1 MSSPLKAEFGRVVR
15 AVITEVTVRRATVS
29 GAVYETAPA
38 DIPVRALWDTGAGM
52 SVISTKIVEKL
63 ALSSA
68 GNGTLTG
75 IGGTLSTELYDIS
88 VTLPNKVIFPVICA
102 AEWEGH
108 RNYDMLIGMDIISR
122 GRFVIDSGAGKTV
135 FTFDI

>member
-1 MSSPLKAEFGRVVR
+1 MSRPLKAEFGCVVC
-15 AVITEVTVRRATVS
+15 AVITEVMVRRATVS
-29 GAVYETAPA
+29 GVVYDTAPA

-52 SVISTKIVEKL
+52 SVISAKIVEKL

-68 GNGTLTG
+68 GNGTLVG
-75 IGGTLSTELYDIS
+75 IGGAMPTELYDIS
-88 VTLPNKVIFPVICA
+88 VTLPNKVIFPLIRA

-108 RNYDMLIGMDIISR
+108 RNYDMLIGMDVISR
-122 GRFVIDSGAGKTV
+122 GRFVIDNCAGKTV

>member
-1 MSSPLKAEFGRVVR
+1 MSQPLKVEFGRVVR
-15 AVITEVTVRRATVS
+15 AVITDVTVRRATVS

-52 SVISTKIVEKL
+52 SVISTKIAEHL
-63 ALSSA
+63 GRSCA
-68 GNGTLTG
+68 GMRTLIG
-75 IGGTLSTELYDIS
+75 IGGVLRTKLYDIS
-88 VTLPNKVIFPVICA
+88 VTLPNKVIFPIIRA

-122 GRFVIDSGAGKTV
+122 GRFVIDSGAGNTV
-135 FTFDI
+135 FTFAM

>member
-1 MSSPLKAEFGRVVR
+1 MEFGRVVR
-15 AVITEVTVRRATVS
+15 AVITEVMVRRATVS
-29 GAVYETAPA
+29 DVVYDTAPV
-38 DIPVRALWDTGAGM
+38 DIPVRALWNTGAGM

-68 GNGTLTG
+68 GMGTLTG
-75 IGGTLSTELYDIS
+75 IGGILRTKLYDVS
-88 VTLPNKVIFPVICA
+88 VTLPNKLIFPQICV

-122 GRFVIDSGAGKTV
+122 GRFVIDSGAGNTV